1 MKIKKA
7 IIKNP
12 HMETN
17 STPNR
22 TDWEKLEEAIKLLN
36 PRTRKHY
43 KREDNVTMQEV
54 TFEVEDNGEL
64 RYIISCL
71 LRTCILALDSENDFA
86 SPRLLNCSKE
96 LTIATVLDL
105 VDSLLPDAQLTSYDA
120 IEKLLLEKSQE

>member
-1 MKIKKA
+1 
-7 IIKNP
+7 
-12 HMETN
+12 METN
-17 STPNR
+17 NAPNSTDR
-22 TDWEKLEEAIKLLN
+22 EKLEEAIKLLN

-43 KREDNVTMQEV
+43 KRKDNATMQEV

-86 SPRLLNCSKE
+86 SPRLINCSKE

-105 VDSLLPDAQLTSYDA
+105 VDSLLPDAQLASYDA
-120 IEKLLLEKSQE
+120 IEKLLLEKNQD